1 MIQGTHRYAEM
12 LNAVRM
18 IGDRCPDLLL
28 NYTVH
33 GYTLLHVA
41 ATYNAR
47 DLTLELFS
55 RGVSFLQG
63 VLGEHGMSFYHI
75 AANEGCQ
82 DVLWIARDHG
92 GSESIMRAK
101 DHLGRLPLHYA
112 SDQPTTRF
120 ICSLY
125 GHKLRKFTHYKD
137 RMGSQ
142 ALICA
147 ARRGAVGAVDCLLS
161 VDAEQHNVLID
172 TYRLATGW
180 DQIWRRRFALV
191 LPYNVSIRM
200 VDVLS
205 KHGFVVCVRADA
217 ERPTTFTT
225 SRPSSYELHEREND
239 EIIDGDYVKN
249 TNPWESL
256 TDDRAVRELRIEK
269 DEAKIPPE

>member
-1 MIQGTHRYAEM
+1 MLQLLFDIGALISIENEAETTQSWFAIAAEFMIQGTHRYTEM
-12 LNAVRM
+12 LDIVRM

-28 NYTVH
+28 NYIVH
-33 GYTLLHVA
+33 GYILLHVA

-47 DLTLELFS
+47 DLTLELLS
-55 RGVSFLQG
+55 RGVNFLQG
-63 VLGEHGMSFYHI
+63 ALGEHGMSFYHI
-75 AANEGCQ
+75 AANEDCQ
-82 DVLWIARDHG
+82 DGLWIARDHG

-161 VDAEQHNVLID
+161 IDAEQHSVLID
-172 TYRLATGW
+172 TYRLATG
-180 DQIWRRRFALV
+180 
-191 LPYNVSIRM
+191 
-200 VDVLS
+200 
-205 KHGFVVCVRADA
+205 
-217 ERPTTFTT
+217 
-225 SRPSSYELHEREND
+225 
-239 EIIDGDYVKN
+239 
-249 TNPWESL
+249 
-256 TDDRAVRELRIEK
+256 
-269 DEAKIPPE
+269 